1 MKRKSVIAIA
11 VAFFLS
17 FCVGTGKSAWLIA
30 ASSKEYTNAQ
40 LTQGIVEG
48 DKVVCYID
56 KDTTENQYT
65 SIEVALA
72 KAKSTS
78 GSQTVYVPS
87 VSRFKSS
94 YINPP
99 LHWFVLLI
107 PTDRKENG
115 KLSFRAENPCLQA
128 LGVSTKDK
136 KKTKPS
142 MTSPVF

>member
-1 MKRKSVIAIA
+1 MKRTSVIAIV

-78 GSQTVYVPS
+78 GQQTVYVKPGLNS
-87 VSRFKSS
+87 TIKMRR
-94 YINPP
+94 INNTVVI
-99 LHWFVLLI
+99 LNMRYNL
-107 PTDRKENG
+107 
-115 KLSFRAENPCLQA
+115 RAI
-128 LGVSTKDK
+128 S
-136 KKTKPS
+136 
-142 MTSPVF
+142 